1 MSGIYI
7 TDDQQPQ
14 SMVVGDNPIEGPQLS
29 VVVGAD
35 SGASSVVLTD
45 GRRMVVLVL
54 DADEAAAALA
64 SYDPTSS
71 TSPSAADSRRI
82 ARAVLDGMQ
91 KAAGAP

>member
-1 MSGIYI
+1 MSSDIETIIGPDGVTEIRCYRESVI
-7 TDDQQPQ
+7 VPCDPNAQP
-14 SMVVGDNPIEGPQLS
+14 DAHRLP
-29 VVVGAD
+29 
-35 SGASSVVLTD
+35 D

-82 ARAVLDGMQ
+82 ARAVLDAL
-91 KAAGAP
+91 KAAEESP

>member
-1 MSGIYI
+1 MIRVSDWVVAANCAPDLDSPRSAMS
-7 TDDQQPQ
+7 
-14 SMVVGDNPIEGPQLS
+14 S
-29 VVVGAD
+29 A
-35 SGASSVVLTD
+35 VLTVGEVATSSGCRLPD
-45 GRRMVVLVL
+45 GRVALVLVL

>member
-1 MSGIYI
+1 MIKIGDWVVTPNCAPDLDSPRSAMS
-7 TDDQQPQ
+7 
-14 SMVVGDNPIEGPQLS
+14 S
-29 VVVGAD
+29 A
-35 SGASSVVLTD
+35 VLTVGEVATSSGCRLPD
-45 GRRMVVLVL
+45 GRVALVLVL